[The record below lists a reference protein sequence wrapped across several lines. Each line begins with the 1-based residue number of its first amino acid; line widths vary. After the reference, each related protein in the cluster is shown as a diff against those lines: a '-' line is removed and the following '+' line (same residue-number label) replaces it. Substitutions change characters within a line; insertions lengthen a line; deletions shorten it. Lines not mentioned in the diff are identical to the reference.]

1 MNLHSGL
8 GAGLSTLPLGGAIRW
23 YYVRPRFRAF
33 LENLK
38 ITEEQANDGET
49 KHRGVVSCLN
59 RGYWNSSD
67 DSMTPNSDR
76 LLGEVYPGSPAA

>member
-1 MNLHSGL
+1 MNFHSGL
-8 GAGLSTLPLGGAIRW
+8 GAGLSSLPLGGAIRW

-38 ITEEQANDGET
+38 ITEDQTNDGWI

-67 DSMTPNSDR
+67 D
-76 LLGEVYPGSPAA
+76 